1 MPCKFAILW
10 LANFIRPTTSEANME
25 SREGE
30 LQLLHDLQR
39 IVHQVYMREMERTF
53 ILAGPGRYVNL
64 ADAVDPLIRYAHNG
78 PNEHQL
84 IAARVLQPE
93 VWEHILPATHRGPQR
108 LPQLTAAELLAV
120 VPPAIRRTLE
130 ALGLPEVAAAELHR
144 MLHPFGPQPNDE
156 AAGGVGDGQQEAG
169 EGAVAAGVDAAMAEP
184 AEAPLLLPEPPVPV
198 LPPADS
204 QTHKICPGCYQPVKL
219 DGGGCNSTQCPNCKA
234 KFCYICLRPHCAVVQ
249 NHGKCPQGGIDVAA
263 FLAAAQ
269 AQNADGA
276 AAASADI
283 AALANYQPD
292 DAEERRLHNAQVH
305 YDPRDDGFPGPRN
318 AREAIDAL
326 PPPQSPLECL
336 VHSLALVGFSRG
348 MFFEEAGPNVAAVMR
363 QQQDLE
369 AAGRRGAMFLAT
381 SLNVNDLGLLAPL
394 ERTRVAWEAI
404 SVRLEAF
411 IEGVWEPPSA
421 NEGRAVQEAM
431 KLEQWLLVDEWLSLT
446 GRVRGGP
453 DDLMIT
459 LRRESLAD
467 RMHNL
472 EGVLLAEAPDN
483 VGHTEFLHQTLV
495 SELNTMLQ
503 MLHGA
508 FGAGDAMNK
517 RCE

>member
-10 LANFIRPTTSEANME
+10 LANFIRPTMSEADME

-30 LQLLHDLQR
+30 LQLLRDLQR
-39 IVHQVYMREMERTF
+39 IVHQVYMREMERIF
-53 ILAGPGRYVNL
+53 MLAGARRIALDHLMRFGMVPT
-64 ADAVDPLIRYAHNG
+64 
-78 PNEHQL
+78 EHQL

-93 VWEHILPATHRGPQR
+93 LWENILPAAHRGPQR

-120 VPPAIRRTLE
+120 VPPAVRRTLE
-130 ALGLPEVAAAELHR
+130 ALRLPEVAAAELQR
-144 MLHPFGPQPNDE
+144 MLQPNTE
-156 AAGGVGDGQQEAG
+156 AAGGAGGGQQEAG
-169 EGAVAAGVDAAMAEP
+169 GGAVAVGAGVDAAITAEVEP
-184 AEAPLLLPEPPVPV
+184 AEALPDPPVPV
-198 LPPADS
+198 LS
-204 QTHKICPGCYQPVKL
+204 IHSTHKICPGCFQPAKL
-219 DGGGCNSTQCPNCKA
+219 EGGGCNSTQCPTCKVR
-234 KFCYICLRPHCAVVQ
+234 FCYICLRPHCAVVQ

-292 DAEERRLHNAQVH
+292 DAEERRLHGAQHH
-305 YDPRDDGFPGPRN
+305 YDAPDDGFPGPRN

-336 VHSLALVGFSRG
+336 VRSLALVGLSRG
-348 MFFEEAGPNVAAVMR
+348 MFFEEVGLNVAAVMR

-369 AAGRRGAMFLAT
+369 AAGRQGAMFLAT

-404 SVRLEAF
+404 SVRLDAFTSTAYEAQ
-411 IEGVWEPPSA
+411 
-421 NEGRAVQEAM
+421 AVREAM
-431 KLEQWLLVDEWLSLT
+431 KLEQWLLADEWLSLT

-467 RMHNL
+467 RTRDL
-472 EGVLLAEAPDN
+472 VGVLVAEASEN

>member
-10 LANFIRPTTSEANME
+10 LSNFIRPTMSEADME

-30 LQLLHDLQR
+30 LLVLRELQR
-39 IVHQVYMREMERTF
+39 IVHQVYMREMERIF
-53 ILAGPGRYVNL
+53 IFRHE
-64 ADAVDPLIRYAHNG
+64 DQLIRFGFG
-78 PNEHQL
+78 PTEHEL
-84 IAARVLQPE
+84 IAARILQPE
-93 VWEHILPATHRGPQR
+93 LWENVLPATHRGSQR

-130 ALGLPEVAAAELHR
+130 ALRLPEVAAAELQQ
-144 MLHPFGPQPNDE
+144 MLQPNAE
-156 AAGGVGDGQQEAG
+156 AAGGAGGGQQEAG
-169 EGAVAAGVDAAMAEP
+169 GGAVAAGVDAAIAAEAEP
-184 AEAPLLLPEPPVPV
+184 AEALPDPPVPV
-198 LPPADS
+198 LPAPDS
-204 QTHKICPGCYQPVKL
+204 QTHKICPGCFQPVKL
-219 DGGGCNSTQCPNCKA
+219 EGGGCNSTQCPDCKA
-234 KFCYICLRPHCAVVQ
+234 RFCYICLRPHCAVVQ
-249 NHGKCPQGGIDVAA
+249 NHGRCPQGGIDVAA
-263 FLAAAQ
+263 FLAAAE

-276 AAASADI
+276 AAASANI

-292 DAEERRLHNAQVH
+292 DAEERRLHGAQHH
-305 YDPRDDGFPGPRN
+305 YDDDGLPVPRN
-318 AREAIDAL
+318 AREAVGAL

-336 VHSLALVGFSRG
+336 VRSLALVGFSRG
-348 MFFEEAGPNVAAVMR
+348 MFFEEAGDNVAVVMR

-369 AAGRRGAMFLAT
+369 AAGRQGAMFLAT

-411 IEGVWEPPSA
+411 TSTA
-421 NEGRAVQEAM
+421 NEARAVREAM
-431 KLEQWLLVDEWLSLT
+431 KLEQWLLADEWLSLT

-467 RMHNL
+467 RTRDL
-472 EGVLLAEAPDN
+472 VGVLLAEVSEN
-483 VGHTEFLHQTLV
+483 VGHTKFLHQTLV
-495 SELNTMLQ
+495 SELNTMLL